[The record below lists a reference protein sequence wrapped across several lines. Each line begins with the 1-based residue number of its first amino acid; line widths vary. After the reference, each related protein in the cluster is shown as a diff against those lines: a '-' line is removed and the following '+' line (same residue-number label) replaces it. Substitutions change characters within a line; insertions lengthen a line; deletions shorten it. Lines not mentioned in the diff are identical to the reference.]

1 MAFHVDENGI
11 LQPLGVTVLRGIEFI
26 TNTVDYGEAV
36 PGRDG
41 EYDFGCDLG
50 PKLINIPVAIDTT
63 PSTWADKE
71 AEIMGYLN
79 PKLGEQPLTFA
90 NRPGKVYM
98 ARYAGTLGFKDDGRY
113 HREFT
118 LPFKVSKS
126 YGIASTQSLLEGS
139 GTAVNGG
146 NDVCPVIVEIVGPVT
161 NPSVKIGSAEMKYTG
176 QVTASDK
183 LIIDTEKLTCTFN
196 GANALANFNGVF
208 PKLAVGDN
216 TVTAASA
223 GTTQTI
229 WLNRWI

>member
-11 LQPLGVTVLRGIEFI
+11 LQPLGVTVLRGVEFI
-26 TNTVDYGEAV
+26 TNTVDYSESA

-126 YGIASTQSLLEGS
+126 YGIASTQSTLTGA
-139 GTAVNGG
+139 GTAVNSG
-146 NDVCPVIVEIVGPVT
+146 NDVCPIVVEIVGPVT
-161 NPSVKIGSAEMKYTG
+161 NPSVTIGGKVMTYTG
-176 QVTASDK
+176 QVTASDT
-183 LIIDTEKLTCTFN
+183 LIIDTEKLTATFN
-196 GANALANFNGVF
+196 GANALANFNGIF
-208 PKLAVGDN
+208 PKLAVGN
-216 TVTAASA
+216 NAVTAASA
-223 GTTQTI
+223 GTTTVK
-229 WLNRWI
+229 WYNRWQ